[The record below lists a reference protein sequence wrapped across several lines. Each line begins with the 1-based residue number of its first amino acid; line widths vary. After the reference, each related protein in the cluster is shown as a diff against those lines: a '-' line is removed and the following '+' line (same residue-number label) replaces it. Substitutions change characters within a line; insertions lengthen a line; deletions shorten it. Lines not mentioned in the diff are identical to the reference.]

1 MKDFQ
6 LPSETVRHYEA
17 GAEKGRLESGGGLLE
32 LIRTK
37 EIITRYL
44 GERRADILDVGG
56 GPGVYAKWLA
66 LIGHNVHLIDA
77 VPSNVQ
83 EARKNARS
91 PTGDLFSAELGDA
104 RHLDFPASSFDAVL
118 MFGPLYH
125 LTKAPDRIQ
134 ALREARRVLRPQGL
148 LFAAAISRYASLF
161 DGLKYGFLDD
171 PAFERIVSR
180 DLNEGQHRNPTGGK
194 DYFTTAFF
202 HHPHELAQEVRK
214 SGYNLRGVYGIEG
227 LAGILNNQDLNKRLG
242 DKKTRRRMLRFLGT
256 IEQEPTLLGVSSHL
270 LAVGTSNKP
279 ADSRTNAPH

>member
-17 GAEKGRLESGGGLLE
+17 GAENGRLESGGGLLE

-44 GERRADILDVGG
+44 GKRRADILDVGG
-56 GPGVYAKWLA
+56 GPGVYSKWLA
-66 LIGHNVHLIDA
+66 QLGHNVHLIDA
-77 VPSNVQ
+77 VPSHVQ

-91 PTGDLFSAELGDA
+91 RTGELFSAELGDA
-104 RHLDFPASSFDAVL
+104 RRLGFPHNSFDTVL

-125 LTKAPDRIQ
+125 LTKAQDRIQ
-134 ALREARRVLRPQGL
+134 AMREARRVLRPQGL
-148 LFAAAISRYASLF
+148 LFAAAISKYASLI

-171 PAFERIVSR
+171 PAFERIVDR
-180 DLNEGQHRNPTGGK
+180 DLKEGQHRNPTGGK

-202 HHPHELAQEVRK
+202 HHPRELAQEVKK
-214 SGYNLRGVYGIEG
+214 SGYNLKGIYAVEG
-227 LAGILNNQDLNKRLG
+227 PAEILSRQNLNKRLG
-242 DKKTRRRMLRFLGT
+242 DENARRRILRFLET
-256 IEQEPTLLGVSSHL
+256 VEQEPSLLGMSSHL

-279 ADSRTNAPH
+279 TDTP